1 MGKGKYGYWLQPENL
16 VRLRGWALDGL
27 TDEQI
32 AKNMGVNVSTL
43 YDWKK
48 KYSQF
53 SEALKEGKD
62 TADREV
68 ENALYKAARGYTVE
82 EVTRELNPKE
92 GTLVVTKVVTKHIQ
106 PSVTAQIF
114 WLKNRKPQCWRDKQD
129 LSVEGAMPVVIHD
142 DLDELED

>member
-62 TADREV
+62 TADR
-68 ENALYKAARGYTVE
+68 
-82 EVTRELNPKE
+82 
-92 GTLVVTKVVTKHIQ
+92 
-106 PSVTAQIF
+106 
-114 WLKNRKPQCWRDKQD
+114 
-129 LSVEGAMPVVIHD
+129 
-142 DLDELED
+142 